1 MSATEAIDGKGIFAY
16 EFFLTANGELLL
28 NESAPRPHNSGHYS
42 IEGTITSQFENHVR
56 AVLDLPLGDTSLRK
70 PAAVMIN
77 LLGTDLRKAQID
89 YAIQALRSSDGHLH
103 MYGKLQSKP
112 GRKMG
117 HFTLLGDQ
125 VEEIYRK
132 ALKLTGDIRI

>member
-1 MSATEAIDGKGIFAY
+1 
-16 EFFLTANGELLL
+16 LLL

-42 IEGTITSQFENHVR
+42 IEGCVTSQFENHIR

-77 LLGTDLRKAQID
+77 LLGTDQRPAQID
-89 YAIQALRSSDGHLH
+89 HALPALHKSDGHLH
-103 MYGKLQSKP
+103 LYGKLQSKP

-117 HFTLLGDQ
+117 HYTLLGND
-125 VEEIYRK
+125 V
-132 ALKLTGDIRI
+132 AKLYPEAKSLTRDIRI